1 MLTSELLQRKFGSK
15 VFEVVAISPDDEK
28 NFLGEIPG
36 PLTYAKF
43 AEPGDSLPETIPLL
57 ECTWLIDPDG
67 KVVSQLTGLP
77 LSEVEDIVGGAVRL
91 AKEEEEKQLAVE
103 KEARRK
109 QREQDTKK
117 MEIAKKSISFSV
129 SQIGD
134 TKMKKRS
141 EFIGQTIAIIVQS
154 STDFK
159 PMDVT
164 SEIESVEITDLF
176 KMDNQSD
183 ETQSTYFATLQPKFD
198 IPLGKLQGQLIFK
211 FSDGELEIT
220 KELPMRFHFTS
231 PD

>member
-1 MLTSELLQRKFGSK
+1 MLTSELLQRKFGNQ

-28 NFLGEIPG
+28 DFLGEVPG

-43 AEPGDSLPETIPLL
+43 AESGDSLPETIPLL

-91 AKEEEEKQLAVE
+91 AKEEEEKQLAAE

-154 STDFK
+154 LS
-159 PMDVT
+159 
-164 SEIESVEITDLF
+164 
-176 KMDNQSD
+176 
-183 ETQSTYFATLQPKFD
+183 
-198 IPLGKLQGQLIFK
+198 LIH
-211 FSDGELEIT
+211 I
-220 KELPMRFHFTS
+220 
-231 PD
+231 